1 MMSFLLSIMQK
12 NCIISSTRPRLS
24 GARNYT
30 HVLFALSISS
40 SVLGTWKIS
49 VFLMHCNF
57 AANLFQRRWFLIVY
71 IWGCWRLDIESLQ
84 SIAINI
90 LIFLLGD
97 PHPIYPIW
105 PGKGPPSKFICLCF
119 QFKAC
124 VIQGKFK
131 VRGTQACLL
140 LIMWLFI
147 SYLTAQSLSYPICK
161 LCTISPLLQQ
171 FCRD

>member
-1 MMSFLLSIMQK
+1 MFSYPNDVIFVKYYAK

-30 HVLFALSISS
+30 HVLFVLCISS
-40 SVLGTWKIS
+40 SVLGPRKIS
-49 VFLMHCNF
+49 VFL
-57 AANLFQRRWFLIVY
+57 LRFLIVY

-124 VIQGKFK
+124 VIQGKL
-131 VRGTQACLL
+131 RDT
-140 LIMWLFI
+140 
-147 SYLTAQSLSYPICK
+147 SLSVANYVAFHK
-161 LCTISPLLQQ
+161 LFNSSKPQLPYLQIMYNKPSLTTVLQ
-171 FCRD
+171 GLNEIM